1 MEEINITKRTDIYSV
16 DPRNVVVVDNF
27 NVRRDFAIDELKEQI
42 KAQGVLNPITVV
54 PFKDEDGN
62 EKYRLVDGERRLRAT
77 LAAIAEGADIKR
89 VKAIFLPR
97 NTKEEDLLI
106 EQMMRNEGKNFTEYE
121 QAIMFQ
127 RFRDK
132 FGYTQSEIAAKFCK
146 SATFI
151 GRCLSLLDL
160 APAIQE
166 KLEKG
171 EISTGAVRQ
180 IVGLNKEDEGAQIAA
195 VENAVAD
202 AKSKGKTTA
211 TGKNISGETK
221 SQKDLKKVVEAFKLL
236 ISSCYAAHIPVELL
250 SMKQVCASLHDATT
264 MEDVTSKLGLID
276 LSAPAEETEGTAE
289 VDEKQCE
296 VEKADEDNMKSLQKQ
311 FEELKA
317 KSPDAILL
325 FRRGDFYEV
334 LNEDAKPVADTLGIT
349 LTVRKDGMQMTGFPH
364 HALDTYLPKLVRA
377 GLRVAICDQLD
388 DPKMMKLAKGGSG
401 EISTS
406 NSEK

>member
-1 MEEINITKRTDIYSV
+1 METNITKRTDIYNI

-77 LAAIAEGADIKR
+77 LAAISEGADIKR

-132 FGYTQSEIAAKFCK
+132 FGYTQSEIASKFCK
-146 SATFI
+146 SATFV
-151 GRCLSLLDL
+151 GRCLSLLEL
-160 APAIQE
+160 APEIQE

-180 IVGLNKEDEGAQIAA
+180 IVGLNKEDESAQIAA

-211 TGKNISGETK
+211 TGKNINGETK
-221 SQKDLKKVVEAFKLL
+221 SQKDLKKVVEAFKLFL
-236 ISSCYAAHIPVELL
+236 SACYASNIPAELL
-250 SMKQVCASLHDATT
+250 SMKQVCSSLHSATT
-264 MEDVTSKLGLID
+264 MEDVTAKLSSLN
-276 LSAPAEETEGTAE
+276 LTAPIEQKDDAEPLPKKEET
-289 VDEKQCE
+289 
-296 VEKADEDNMKSLQKQ
+296 SIQKQ
-311 FEELKA
+311 FEELKS
-317 KSPDAILL
+317 KHPDAILI
-325 FRRGDFYEV
+325 FRCGDFYEAM
-334 LNEDAKPVADTLGIT
+334 NEDAKPVADTLGIT
-349 LTVRKDGMQMTGFPH
+349 LTVRKDGMKIAGFPY
-364 HALDTYLPKLVRA
+364 HALDTYLPKLIRA
-377 GLRVAICDQLD
+377 GHRVAICDELKD
-388 DPKMMKLAKGGSG
+388 NKHSIS
-401 EISTS
+401 EIVSS
-406 NSEK
+406 NNDNE

>member
-1 MEEINITKRTDIYSV
+1 METNITKRTDIYNI

-77 LAAIAEGADIKR
+77 LAAISEGADIKR

-132 FGYTQSEIAAKFCK
+132 FGYTQSEIASKFCK
-146 SATFI
+146 SATFV
-151 GRCLSLLDL
+151 GRCLSLLEL
-160 APAIQE
+160 APEIQE

-180 IVGLNKEDEGAQIAA
+180 IVGLNKEDESAQIAA

-211 TGKNISGETK
+211 TGKNINGETK
-221 SQKDLKKVVEAFKLL
+221 SQKDLKKVVEAFKLFL
-236 ISSCYAAHIPVELL
+236 SACYAANIPTELL
-250 SMKQVCASLHDATT
+250 SMKQVCSSLHSATT
-264 MEDVTSKLGLID
+264 MEDVTAKLSSLN
-276 LSAPAEETEGTAE
+276 LTAPIEQKDDAEPLPKKE
-289 VDEKQCE
+289 EKT
-296 VEKADEDNMKSLQKQ
+296 SIQKQ
-311 FEELKA
+311 FEELKS
-317 KSPDAILL
+317 KHPDAILL
-325 FRRGDFYEV
+325 FRCGDFYEAM
-334 LNEDAKPVADTLGIT
+334 NEDAKPVADTLGIT
-349 LTVRKDGMQMTGFPH
+349 LTVRKDGMKIAGFPY
-364 HALDTYLPKLVRA
+364 HALDTYLPKLIRA
-377 GLRVAICDQLD
+377 GHRVAICDELED
-388 DPKMMKLAKGGSG
+388 NKHSIS
-401 EISTS
+401 EIVSS
-406 NSEK
+406 NNDNE

>member
-1 MEEINITKRTDIYSV
+1 METNITKRTDIYNI

-77 LAAIAEGADIKR
+77 LAAISEGADIKR

-132 FGYTQSEIAAKFCK
+132 FGYTQSEIASKFCK
-146 SATFI
+146 SATFV
-151 GRCLSLLDL
+151 GRCLSLLEL
-160 APAIQE
+160 APEIQD

-180 IVGLNKEDEGAQIAA
+180 IVGLNKEDESAQIAA

-211 TGKNISGETK
+211 TGKNINGETK
-221 SQKDLKKVVEAFKLL
+221 SQKDLKKVVEAFKLFL
-236 ISSCYAAHIPVELL
+236 SACYAANIPAELL
-250 SMKQVCASLHDATT
+250 SMKQVCSSLHSATT
-264 MEDVTSKLGLID
+264 MEDVTAKLSSLN
-276 LSAPAEETEGTAE
+276 LTAPIEQKDDAEPLPKKE
-289 VDEKQCE
+289 EKT
-296 VEKADEDNMKSLQKQ
+296 SIQKQ
-311 FEELKA
+311 FEELKS
-317 KSPDAILL
+317 KHPDAILI
-325 FRRGDFYEV
+325 FRCGDFYEAM
-334 LNEDAKPVADTLGIT
+334 NEDAKPVADTLGIT
-349 LTVRKDGMQMTGFPH
+349 LTVRKDGMKIAGFPY
-364 HALDTYLPKLVRA
+364 HALDTYLPKLIRA
-377 GLRVAICDQLD
+377 GHRVAICDELED
-388 DPKMMKLAKGGSG
+388 NKHSIS
-401 EISTS
+401 EIVSS
-406 NSEK
+406 NNDNE

>member
-1 MEEINITKRTDIYSV
+1 MEEINITKRTDIYSI

-54 PFKDEDGN
+54 PFRDEDGN

-77 LAAIAEGADIKR
+77 LAAIAEGTDIKR

-160 APAIQE
+160 APEIQE

-180 IVGLNKEDEGAQIAA
+180 IVGLNKEDESAQIAA

-202 AKSKGKTTA
+202 AKSKGKSTA
-211 TGKNISGETK
+211 TGKNINGETK
-221 SQKDLKKVVEAFKLL
+221 SQKDLKRVVEAFKLL
-236 ISSCYAAHIPVELL
+236 ISSAYAASLPIELF
-250 SMKQVCASLHDATT
+250 SVKQLCAALHDSTT
-264 MEDVTSKLGLID
+264 MEDVMGKLSLINFI
-276 LSAPAEETEGTAE
+276 SPNEAPTEEET
-289 VDEKQCE
+289 
-296 VEKADEDNMKSLQKQ
+296 N
-311 FEELKA
+311 
-317 KSPDAILL
+317 
-325 FRRGDFYEV
+325 
-334 LNEDAKPVADTLGIT
+334 
-349 LTVRKDGMQMTGFPH
+349 
-364 HALDTYLPKLVRA
+364 
-377 GLRVAICDQLD
+377 
-388 DPKMMKLAKGGSG
+388 G
-401 EISTS
+401 ET
-406 NSEK
+406 E

>member
-1 MEEINITKRTDIYSV
+1 MELNITKRTDIYNI

-77 LAAIAEGADIKR
+77 LAAISEGADIKR

-127 RFRDK
+127 RFREK
-132 FGYTQSEIAAKFCK
+132 FGYTQSEIASKFCK
-146 SATFI
+146 SATFV
-151 GRCLSLLDL
+151 GRCLSLLEL
-160 APAIQE
+160 APEIQE

-180 IVGLNKEDEGAQIAA
+180 IVGLNKEDESAQIAA

-221 SQKDLKKVVEAFKLL
+221 SQKDLKKIVEAFKLFL
-236 ISSCYAAHIPVELL
+236 SACYAANIPAELL
-250 SMKQVCASLHDATT
+250 SMKQVCASLHNATT
-264 MEDVTSKLGLID
+264 IEDMTSKLSSLN
-276 LSAPAEETEGTAE
+276 LTAPIEQKDDAEPLPKKE
-289 VDEKQCE
+289 EKT
-296 VEKADEDNMKSLQKQ
+296 SIQKQ
-311 FEELKA
+311 FEELKS
-317 KSPDAILL
+317 KHPDAILL
-325 FRRGDFYEV
+325 FRCGDFYEAMS
-334 LNEDAKPVADTLGIT
+334 EDAKPVADTLGIT
-349 LTVRKDGMQMTGFPH
+349 LTVRKDGMKIAGFPY
-364 HALDTYLPKLVRA
+364 HALDTYLPKLIRA
-377 GLRVAICDQLD
+377 GHRVAICDTLED
-388 DPKMMKLAKGGSG
+388 NKHSVS
-401 EISTS
+401 EIVSS
-406 NSEK
+406 NNDNE

>member
-1 MEEINITKRTDIYSV
+1 METNITKRTDIYNI

-77 LAAIAEGADIKR
+77 LAAISEGADIKR

-132 FGYTQSEIAAKFCK
+132 FGYTQSEIASKFCK
-146 SATFI
+146 SATFV
-151 GRCLSLLDL
+151 GRCLSLLEL
-160 APAIQE
+160 APEIQE

-180 IVGLNKEDEGAQIAA
+180 IVGLNKEDESAQIAA

-211 TGKNISGETK
+211 TGKNINGETK
-221 SQKDLKKVVEAFKLL
+221 SQKDLKKVVEAFKLFL
-236 ISSCYAAHIPVELL
+236 SACYAANIPAELL
-250 SMKQVCASLHDATT
+250 SMKQVCSSLHSATT
-264 MEDVTSKLGLID
+264 MEDVTAKLSSLN
-276 LSAPAEETEGTAE
+276 LTAPIEQKDDAEPLPKKE
-289 VDEKQCE
+289 EKT
-296 VEKADEDNMKSLQKQ
+296 SIQKQ
-311 FEELKA
+311 FEELKS
-317 KSPDAILL
+317 KHPDAILL
-325 FRRGDFYEV
+325 FRCRDFYEAM
-334 LNEDAKPVADTLGIT
+334 NEDAKPVADTLGIT
-349 LTVRKDGMQMTGFPH
+349 LTVRKDGMKIAGFPY
-364 HALDTYLPKLVRA
+364 HALDTYLPKLIRA
-377 GLRVAICDQLD
+377 GHRVAICDELED
-388 DPKMMKLAKGGSG
+388 NKYSIS
-401 EISTS
+401 EIVSS
-406 NSEK
+406 NNDNE

>member
-1 MEEINITKRTDIYSV
+1 METNITKRTDIYNI

-77 LAAIAEGADIKR
+77 LAAISEGADIKR

-132 FGYTQSEIAAKFCK
+132 FGYTQSEIASKFCK
-146 SATFI
+146 SATFV
-151 GRCLSLLDL
+151 GRCLSLLEL
-160 APAIQE
+160 APEIQE

-180 IVGLNKEDEGAQIAA
+180 IVGLNKEDESAQIAA

-211 TGKNISGETK
+211 TGKNINGETK
-221 SQKDLKKVVEAFKLL
+221 SQKDLKKIVEALKLFL
-236 ISSCYAAHIPVELL
+236 SACYAANIPAELL
-250 SMKQVCASLHDATT
+250 SMKQVCSSLHSATT
-264 MEDVTSKLGLID
+264 MEDVTAKLSSLN
-276 LSAPAEETEGTAE
+276 LTAPIEQKDDAEPLTKKE
-289 VDEKQCE
+289 EKT
-296 VEKADEDNMKSLQKQ
+296 SIQKQ
-311 FEELKA
+311 FEELKS
-317 KSPDAILL
+317 KHPDAILL
-325 FRRGDFYEV
+325 FRCGDFYEAM
-334 LNEDAKPVADTLGIT
+334 NEDAKPVADTLGIT
-349 LTVRKDGMQMTGFPH
+349 LTVRKDGMKIAGFPY
-364 HALDTYLPKLVRA
+364 HALDTYLPKLIRA
-377 GLRVAICDQLD
+377 GHRVAICDELED
-388 DPKMMKLAKGGSG
+388 NKHSIS
-401 EISTS
+401 EIVSS
-406 NSEK
+406 NNDNE

>member
-1 MEEINITKRTDIYSV
+1 METNITKRTDIYNI

-77 LAAIAEGADIKR
+77 LAAISEGADIKR

-132 FGYTQSEIAAKFCK
+132 FGYTQSEIASKFCK
-146 SATFI
+146 SATFV
-151 GRCLSLLDL
+151 GRCLSLLEL
-160 APAIQE
+160 APEIQE

-180 IVGLNKEDEGAQIAA
+180 IVGLNKEDESAQIAA

-211 TGKNISGETK
+211 TGKNINGDTK
-221 SQKDLKKVVEAFKLL
+221 SQKDLKKVVEAFKLFL
-236 ISSCYAAHIPVELL
+236 SACCAANIPAELL
-250 SMKQVCASLHDATT
+250 SMKQVCSSLHSATT
-264 MEDVTSKLGLID
+264 MEDVTAKLGSLN
-276 LSAPAEETEGTAE
+276 LTAPIEQKDDAEPLPKKE
-289 VDEKQCE
+289 EKT
-296 VEKADEDNMKSLQKQ
+296 SIQKQ
-311 FEELKA
+311 FEELKS
-317 KSPDAILL
+317 KHPDAILL
-325 FRRGDFYEV
+325 FRCGDFYEAM
-334 LNEDAKPVADTLGIT
+334 NEDAKPVADTLGIT
-349 LTVRKDGMQMTGFPH
+349 LTVRKDGMKIAGFPY
-364 HALDTYLPKLVRA
+364 HALDTYLPKLIRA
-377 GLRVAICDQLD
+377 GHRVAICDELED
-388 DPKMMKLAKGGSG
+388 NKHSIS
-401 EISTS
+401 EIVSS
-406 NSEK
+406 NNDNE

>member
-1 MEEINITKRTDIYSV
+1 METNITKRTDIYNI

-27 NVRRDFAIDELKEQI
+27 NVRRDFDIDELKEQI

-77 LAAIAEGADIKR
+77 LAAISEGADIKR

-132 FGYTQSEIAAKFCK
+132 FGYTQSEIASKFCK
-146 SATFI
+146 SATFV
-151 GRCLSLLDL
+151 GRCLSLLEL
-160 APAIQE
+160 APEIQE

-180 IVGLNKEDEGAQIAA
+180 IVGLNKEDESAQIAA

-211 TGKNISGETK
+211 TGKNINGETK
-221 SQKDLKKVVEAFKLL
+221 SQKDLKKVVEAFKLFL
-236 ISSCYAAHIPVELL
+236 SACYAANIPAELL
-250 SMKQVCASLHDATT
+250 SMKQVCSSLHSATT
-264 MEDVTSKLGLID
+264 MEDVTAKLSSLN
-276 LSAPAEETEGTAE
+276 LTAPIEQKDDAEPLPKKE
-289 VDEKQCE
+289 EKT
-296 VEKADEDNMKSLQKQ
+296 SIQKQ
-311 FEELKA
+311 FEELKS
-317 KSPDAILL
+317 KHPDAILL
-325 FRRGDFYEV
+325 FRCGDFYEAM
-334 LNEDAKPVADTLGIT
+334 NEDAKPVADTLGIT
-349 LTVRKDGMQMTGFPH
+349 LTVRKDGMKIAGFPY
-364 HALDTYLPKLVRA
+364 HALDTYLPKLIRA
-377 GLRVAICDQLD
+377 GHRVAICDELED
-388 DPKMMKLAKGGSG
+388 NKHSIS
-401 EISTS
+401 EIVSS
-406 NSEK
+406 NNDNE

>member
-1 MEEINITKRTDIYSV
+1 METNITKRTDIYNI

-77 LAAIAEGADIKR
+77 LAAISEGADIKR

-132 FGYTQSEIAAKFCK
+132 FGYTQSEIASKFCK
-146 SATFI
+146 SATFV
-151 GRCLSLLDL
+151 GRCLSLLEL
-160 APAIQE
+160 APEIQE

-180 IVGLNKEDEGAQIAA
+180 IVGLNKEDESAQIAA

-211 TGKNISGETK
+211 TGKNINGETK
-221 SQKDLKKVVEAFKLL
+221 SQKDLKKVVEAFKLFL
-236 ISSCYAAHIPVELL
+236 SACYAANIPAELL
-250 SMKQVCASLHDATT
+250 SMKQVCSSLHSATT
-264 MEDVTSKLGLID
+264 MEDVTSKLSSLN
-276 LSAPAEETEGTAE
+276 LTAPIEQKDDAEPLPKKE
-289 VDEKQCE
+289 EKT
-296 VEKADEDNMKSLQKQ
+296 SIQKQ
-311 FEELKA
+311 FEELKS
-317 KSPDAILL
+317 KHPDAILL
-325 FRRGDFYEV
+325 FRCGDFYEAM
-334 LNEDAKPVADTLGIT
+334 NEDAKPVADTLGIT
-349 LTVRKDGMQMTGFPH
+349 LTVRKDGMKIAGFPY
-364 HALDTYLPKLVRA
+364 HALDTYLPKLIRA
-377 GLRVAICDQLD
+377 GHRVAICDELED
-388 DPKMMKLAKGGSG
+388 NKHSIS
-401 EISTS
+401 EIVSS
-406 NSEK
+406 NNDNE

>member
-1 MEEINITKRTDIYSV
+1 METNITKRTDIYNI

-77 LAAIAEGADIKR
+77 LAAISEGADIKR

-132 FGYTQSEIAAKFCK
+132 FGYTQSEIASKFCK
-146 SATFI
+146 SATFV
-151 GRCLSLLDL
+151 GRCLSLLEL
-160 APAIQE
+160 APEIQE

-180 IVGLNKEDEGAQIAA
+180 IVGLNKEDESAQIAA

-211 TGKNISGETK
+211 TGKNINGDTK
-221 SQKDLKKVVEAFKLL
+221 SQKDLKKIVEAFKLFL
-236 ISSCYAAHIPVELL
+236 SACYAANIPAELL
-250 SMKQVCASLHDATT
+250 SMKQVCSSLHSATT
-264 MEDVTSKLGLID
+264 MEDVTAKLSSLN
-276 LSAPAEETEGTAE
+276 LTAPIEQKDDAEPLPKKE
-289 VDEKQCE
+289 EKT
-296 VEKADEDNMKSLQKQ
+296 SIQKQ
-311 FEELKA
+311 FEELKS
-317 KSPDAILL
+317 KHPDAILL
-325 FRRGDFYEV
+325 FRCGDFYEAM
-334 LNEDAKPVADTLGIT
+334 NEDAKPVADTLGIT
-349 LTVRKDGMQMTGFPH
+349 LTVRKDGMKIAGFPY
-364 HALDTYLPKLVRA
+364 HALDTYLPKLIRA
-377 GLRVAICDQLD
+377 GHRVVICDELED
-388 DPKMMKLAKGGSG
+388 NKHSIS
-401 EISTS
+401 EIVSS
-406 NSEK
+406 NNDNE

>member
-1 MEEINITKRTDIYSV
+1 MSINALKSKNMELNITKRTDIYNI

-77 LAAIAEGADIKR
+77 LAAISEGADIKR

-132 FGYTQSEIAAKFCK
+132 FGYTQSEIASKFCK
-146 SATFI
+146 SATFV
-151 GRCLSLLDL
+151 GRCLSLLEL
-160 APAIQE
+160 APEIQE

-180 IVGLNKEDEGAQIAA
+180 IVGLNKEDESAQIAA

-211 TGKNISGETK
+211 TGKNINGETK
-221 SQKDLKKVVEAFKLL
+221 SQKDLKKVVEAFKLFL
-236 ISSCYAAHIPVELL
+236 SACYAANIPAELL
-250 SMKQVCASLHDATT
+250 SMKQVCASLHNATT
-264 MEDVTSKLGLID
+264 MEDMTSKLSSLN
-276 LSAPAEETEGTAE
+276 LTAPIEQKDDAEPLPKKE
-289 VDEKQCE
+289 EKT
-296 VEKADEDNMKSLQKQ
+296 SIQKQ
-311 FEELKA
+311 FEELKS
-317 KSPDAILL
+317 KHPDAILL
-325 FRRGDFYEV
+325 FRCGDFYEAMS
-334 LNEDAKPVADTLGIT
+334 EDAKPVADTLGIT
-349 LTVRKDGMQMTGFPH
+349 LTVRKDGMKIAGFPY
-364 HALDTYLPKLVRA
+364 HALDTYLPKLIRA
-377 GLRVAICDQLD
+377 GHRVAICDTLED
-388 DPKMMKLAKGGSG
+388 NKHSIS
-401 EISTS
+401 EIVSS
-406 NSEK
+406 NNDNE

>member
-1 MEEINITKRTDIYSV
+1 METNITKRTDIYNI

-77 LAAIAEGADIKR
+77 LAAISEGADIKR

-106 EQMMRNEGKNFTEYE
+106 EQMMRNEGKNLTEYE

-132 FGYTQSEIAAKFCK
+132 FGYTQSEIASKFCK
-146 SATFI
+146 SATFV
-151 GRCLSLLDL
+151 GRCLSLLEL
-160 APAIQE
+160 APEIQE

-180 IVGLNKEDEGAQIAA
+180 IVGLNKEDESAQIAA

-211 TGKNISGETK
+211 TGKNINGETK
-221 SQKDLKKVVEAFKLL
+221 SQKDLKKVVEAFKLFL
-236 ISSCYAAHIPVELL
+236 SACYAANIPAELL
-250 SMKQVCASLHDATT
+250 SMKQVCSSLHSATT
-264 MEDVTSKLGLID
+264 MEDVTAKLSSLN
-276 LSAPAEETEGTAE
+276 LTAPIEQKDDAEPLPKKE
-289 VDEKQCE
+289 EKT
-296 VEKADEDNMKSLQKQ
+296 SIQKQ
-311 FEELKA
+311 FEELKS
-317 KSPDAILL
+317 KHPDAILL
-325 FRRGDFYEV
+325 FRCGDFYEAM
-334 LNEDAKPVADTLGIT
+334 NEDAKPVADTLGIT
-349 LTVRKDGMQMTGFPH
+349 LTVRKDGMKIAGFPY
-364 HALDTYLPKLVRA
+364 HALDTYLPKLIRA
-377 GLRVAICDQLD
+377 GHRVAICDELED
-388 DPKMMKLAKGGSG
+388 NKHSIS
-401 EISTS
+401 EIVSS
-406 NSEK
+406 NNDNE